1 MGSSSKTN
9 KHFLVSFFFF
19 LILSSFTPFLPH
31 LLSFFHFQLA
41 FFFFKSVPLF
51 SLPLTRFPPCPTF
64 TGQMP
69 KAVLLCPQLP
79 SLTVLCKTLLMCV
92 CMCMCER
99 TCEVLLV
106 SYLRFWPSDSSQS
119 SPCIKTE
126 ARHVVDLEL
135 CGLVRL

>member
-1 MGSSSKTN
+1 MGSSSETN
-9 KHFLVSFFFF
+9 KQIFSCFF
-19 LILSSFTPFLPH
+19 LFFLNLVFVHPLSAPSSLFLS
-31 LLSFFHFQLA
+31 LSIA
-41 FFFFKSVPLF
+41 FLKSVPLF

-126 ARHVVDLEL
+126 ARHVVNLEL

>member
-1 MGSSSKTN
+1 MGSSSETN
-9 KHFLVSFFFF
+9 KQIFSCFF
-19 LILSSFTPFLPH
+19 LFFLNLVFVHPFSAPSSLFLS
-31 LLSFFHFQLA
+31 LSIA
-41 FFFFKSVPLF
+41 FFKSVPLF

-126 ARHVVDLEL
+126 ARHVVNLEL

>member
-1 MGSSSKTN
+1 MGSSSETN
-9 KHFLVSFFFF
+9 KQIFSCFFLFF
-19 LILSSFTPFLPH
+19 LILSLFTPFLPH
-31 LLSFFHFQLA
+31 LLSFFHFQLL
-41 FFFFKSVPLF
+41 FKKSVPLF
-51 SLPLTRFPPCPTF
+51 SLPLTRFPLCPTF

-126 ARHVVDLEL
+126 ARHVVNLEL